1 MSLNQSNWGTLID
14 NASLNGCGFIT
25 GYSLDVLGQITAMN
39 PRCTNESEYWEKTT
53 HLFRPQ
59 AIIIELGWEDSF
71 QHLINGQM
79 TSLNQLSYVQ
89 MLEQHVKS
97 LVASLRA
104 VCSTPIY
111 FLSVPWSNPGPL
123 PNGQSEPAAS
133 ATSHDD
139 INTVI
144 KAIASSSKNVHFV
157 DISRYITPSG
167 KYATDVDGGVCRG
180 TDGVELYFSAPG
192 AVRYVQ
198 TRCGKALQRGVLSII
213 RKALV
218 RPEPTLAFKHA
229 PDGSFQCPPRPL
241 DLVGREKS
249 WRWQM
254 ATTGSANLRISILCA
269 LVSTCTP
276 RASTG
281 SRMDKTIASATRSI
295 GLCTSVTSSSPRA
308 SRCSPHR
315 RHLGQVGGAA

>member
-1 MSLNQSNWGTLID
+1 MQSRRWIGSSRQVFAILAIALTFIGIQPASGASASTSHSTRPATQASTKAEYPWKGGGTACAIRLPIHGIITYKLFTTCPPKKVLFIGDSIGLTMGIQMSLNQSNWGTLID

-25 GYSLDVLGQITAMN
+25 GYSLEVLGQITAMN
-39 PRCTNESEYWEKTT
+39 PRCADAAEYWEKTA

-59 AIIIELGWEDSF
+59 AIVIELGWEDSF
-71 QHLINGQM
+71 QHLINGQL

-89 MLEQHVKS
+89 MLEQHIKS
-97 LVASLRA
+97 LVAGLRA
-104 VCSTPIY
+104 VSSSPIY
-111 FLSVPWSNPGPL
+111 FLSVPWSNPGTL
-123 PNGQSEPAAS
+123 PNGQPEPAAS

-167 KYATDVDGGVCRG
+167 KYATDVDGAVCRG

-218 RPEPTLAFKHA
+218 PARAHA
-229 PDGSFQCPPRPL
+229 GF
-241 DLVGREKS
+241 
-249 WRWQM
+249 
-254 ATTGSANLRISILCA
+254 
-269 LVSTCTP
+269 
-276 RASTG
+276 
-281 SRMDKTIASATRSI
+281 
-295 GLCTSVTSSSPRA
+295 
-308 SRCSPHR
+308 
-315 RHLGQVGGAA
+315 